1 MLLEIQEQGV
11 QPARYVREKLG
22 RKEKVMGFG
31 HRVYKTMDPRA
42 PILRRF
48 SRDLTERAGQP
59 ELYVM
64 SEEILETMADLI
76 VYQRRYQLWRAAMC
90 ALMRAEEQLD
100 RLRAPA
106 LLDDELV
113 AWHIQ
118 QLQERYPLD

>member
-1 MLLEIQEQGV
+1 MRQVDGTEYLFTFV
-11 QPARYVREKLG
+11 
-22 RKEKVMGFG
+22 
-31 HRVYKTMDPRA
+31 
-42 PILRRF
+42 RRF
-48 SRDLTERAGQP
+48 GLTC
-59 ELYVM
+59 VM
-64 SEEILETMADLI
+64 LFGANLFLPTVMALALVLVLREILETMADLI